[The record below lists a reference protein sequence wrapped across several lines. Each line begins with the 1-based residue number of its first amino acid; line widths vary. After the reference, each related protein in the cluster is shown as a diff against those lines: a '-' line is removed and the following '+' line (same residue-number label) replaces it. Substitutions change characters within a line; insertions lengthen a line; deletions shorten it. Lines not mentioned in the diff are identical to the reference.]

1 MKKGKLMLFVVLVL
15 ALSVFTAAIAG
26 AAPVAEFEPNIMD
39 IAAAD
44 DRFDTLEAAV
54 KAANLADALAAPG
67 NLTVFAPT
75 DDAFA
80 ALPADLLNSLLADP
94 SGALTQILLY
104 HVVPGSFNSTAV
116 LASSSLET
124 LQGSDLVVSLRDGK
138 PYVNDS
144 QIIIT
149 DIQAKNGIIHVIDAV
164 MVPPV
169 SLPSAATATEAVAE
183 VASDSSGSTIAEIAI
198 ADGRFN
204 TLVAALS
211 AAGLAETFLQ
221 PGNYTVFAPT
231 DDAFAALP
239 AGTVEALL
247 ADPQGLLTTILLYH
261 VVGDELSQNQLATD
275 DYVPTLEGRALTV
288 NRDGSNIIDISGAKL
303 LITDIQAS
311 NGTIHV
317 IDSVLIP

>member
-1 MKKGKLMLFVVLVL
+1 MKKSMMILFSVVMLVVMAVG
-15 ALSVFTAAIAG
+15 SVG
-26 AAPVAEFEPNIMD
+26 AANVADSSDFVPNIMD

-80 ALPADLLNSLLADP
+80 ALPAELINALLADP

-104 HVVPGSFNSTAV
+104 HVVPGSFDSSAV
-116 LASSSLET
+116 LASSSLAT
-124 LQGSDLVVSLRDGK
+124 LQGNDLTVSLRNGK

-144 QIIIT
+144 QIILT
-149 DIQAKNGIIHVIDAV
+149 DIHAKNGIIHVIDAV

-169 SLPSAATATEAVAE
+169 ALPDTGTSEMMV
-183 VASDSSGSTIAEIAI
+183 DKSGLPTIAEIAI
-198 ADGRFN
+198 ADGRFD

-221 PGNYTVFAPT
+221 PGDYTVFAPT

-239 AGTVEALL
+239 AGTVETLL
-247 ADPQGLLTTILLYH
+247 ADPKGLLTDILLFH
-261 VVGDELSQNQLATD
+261 VVSDSLSRDQIATD
-275 DYVPTLEGRALTV
+275 DNIPTLLAGRSLTV
-288 NRDGSNIIDISGAKL
+288 NHEGSNIVDINGAKL

>member
-1 MKKGKLMLFVVLVL
+1 MKMKKGKFMLFVVLVL
-15 ALSVFTAAIAG
+15 ALSVVTAAIAG

-80 ALPADLLNSLLADP
+80 ALPAELINDLLADP
-94 SGALTQILLY
+94 EGALTQILLY
-104 HVVPGSFNSTAV
+104 HVVPGSYGSSDV
-116 LASSSLET
+116 LATSALET
-124 LQGSDLVVSLRDGK
+124 LQGNDLSVSLRDGK

-144 QIIIT
+144 QIILT
-149 DIQAKNGIIHVIDAV
+149 DIQAKNGVIHVIDAV
-164 MVPPV
+164 LVPPV
-169 SLPSAATATEAVAE
+169 SLPDTGKEEMTGESNLP
-183 VASDSSGSTIAEIAI
+183 TIAEIAI
-198 ADGRFN
+198 ADGRFD

-247 ADPQGLLTTILLYH
+247 ADPEGMLTTILLYH

-275 DYVPTLEGRALTV
+275 DYVPTLEGRALAV
-288 NRDGSNIIDISGAKL
+288 NRDGNNIIDISGAKL

-311 NGTIHV
+311 NGTIHA

>member
-1 MKKGKLMLFVVLVL
+1 MKKSMLILFSVVMLVVM
-15 ALSVFTAAIAG
+15 AVGSVG
-26 AAPVAEFEPNIMD
+26 AADLADSGEFVPNIMD

-80 ALPADLLNSLLADP
+80 ALPAELIDALLADP

-104 HVVPGSFNSTAV
+104 HVVPGSFDSSAV

-124 LQGSDLVVSLRDGK
+124 LQGSDLTVSLRDGK

-149 DIQAKNGIIHVIDAV
+149 DIHAKNGIIHVIDAV
-164 MVPPV
+164 LVPPV
-169 SLPSAATATEAVAE
+169 ALPDTAAAE
-183 VASDSSGSTIAEIAI
+183 MMDKSELPTIAEIAI
-198 ADGRFN
+198 ADGRFD

-221 PGNYTVFAPT
+221 PGDYTVFAPT

-247 ADPQGLLTTILLYH
+247 ADPTGQLTTILLYH
-261 VVGDELSQNQLATD
+261 VVGDSLSRDQIATD
-275 DYVPTLEGRALTV
+275 DYITTLEGRPLTV
-288 NRDGSNIIDISGAKL
+288 NRDGSAIIDINGAKL

-311 NGTIHV
+311 NGVIQV
-317 IDSVLIP
+317 IDTVLIP

>member
-1 MKKGKLMLFVVLVL
+1 MKKGKLMLSVVLLLVM
-15 ALSVFTAAIAG
+15 SFFTAAIAG

-80 ALPADLLNSLLADP
+80 ALPAELINALLADP
-94 SGALTQILLY
+94 EGALTQILLY
-104 HVVPGSFNSTAV
+104 HVVPGSYASGDV
-116 LASSSLET
+116 LATSSLET
-124 LQGSDLVVSLRDGK
+124 LQGNDLSVSLRDGK
-138 PYVNDS
+138 PYVNNS
-144 QIIIT
+144 QIILT
-149 DIQAKNGIIHVIDAV
+149 DIQAKNGVIHVIDAV
-164 MVPPV
+164 LVPPV
-169 SLPSAATATEAVAE
+169 SLPETEME
-183 VASDSSGSTIAEIAI
+183 EMTDTSSLPTIAEIAI
-198 ADGRFN
+198 ADGRFD

-221 PGNYTVFAPT
+221 PGSYTVFAPT

-247 ADPQGLLTTILLYH
+247 ADPEGMLTTILLYH

>member
-80 ALPADLLNSLLADP
+80 KLPAELINSLLADP

-104 HVVPGSFNSTAV
+104 HVVPGSFGSADV
-116 LASSSLET
+116 LASASLDT
-124 LQGSDLVVSLRDGK
+124 LQGSDLAVSLRDGK

-164 MVPPV
+164 LVPPV
-169 SLPSAATATEAVAE
+169 SLPSAPMTDEM
-183 VASDSSGSTIAEIAI
+183 SDKSGLPTIAEIAI
-198 ADGRFN
+198 ADGRFD

-239 AGTVEALL
+239 AGTVETLL

-261 VVGDELSQNQLATD
+261 VVGDELSRNQLATD
-275 DYVPTLEGRALTV
+275 DTVPTLEGRNLVV

>member
-80 ALPADLLNSLLADP
+80 KLPAELINSLLADP

-104 HVVPGSFNSTAV
+104 HVVPGSFGSADV
-116 LASSSLET
+116 LASASLNT
-124 LQGSDLVVSLRDGK
+124 LQGSDLAVSLRDGK

-169 SLPSAATATEAVAE
+169 SLPDTAMEE
-183 VASDSSGSTIAEIAI
+183 MSDKSGLPTIAEIAI
-198 ADGRFN
+198 ADGRFD

-239 AGTVEALL
+239 AGTVETLL

-261 VVGDELSQNQLATD
+261 VVGDELSRDQLATD
-275 DYVPTLEGRALTV
+275 DTVPTLEGRNLVV

>member
-26 AAPVAEFEPNIMD
+26 AAPVADFEPNIMD

-80 ALPADLLNSLLADP
+80 ALPAELINALLADP

-104 HVVPGSFNSTAV
+104 HVVPGSFGSSDV
-116 LASSSLET
+116 LATASLET
-124 LQGSDLVVSLRDGK
+124 LQGSELAVSLRSGK

-164 MVPPV
+164 LVPPV
-169 SLPSAATATEAVAE
+169 SLPDTAMPEMTDKAGLP
-183 VASDSSGSTIAEIAI
+183 SIAEIAI
-198 ADGRFN
+198 ADGRFD

-275 DYVPTLEGRALTV
+275 DYVPTLEGRSLTV

>member
-80 ALPADLLNSLLADP
+80 KLPAELINSLLADP

-104 HVVPGSFNSTAV
+104 HVVPGSFGSADV
-116 LASSSLET
+116 LASASLDT
-124 LQGSDLVVSLRDGK
+124 LQGSDLAVSLRDGK

-169 SLPSAATATEAVAE
+169 SLPDTAMEE
-183 VASDSSGSTIAEIAI
+183 MSDKSGLPTIAEIAI
-198 ADGRFN
+198 ADGRFD

-239 AGTVEALL
+239 AGTVETLL

-261 VVGDELSQNQLATD
+261 VVGDELSRDQLATD
-275 DYVPTLEGRALTV
+275 DTVPTLEGRNLVV

>member
-26 AAPVAEFEPNIMD
+26 AAPVADFEPNIMD

-80 ALPADLLNSLLADP
+80 ALPAELINALLADP

-104 HVVPGSFNSTAV
+104 HVVPGSFGSSDV
-116 LASSSLET
+116 LAAASLET
-124 LQGSDLVVSLRDGK
+124 LQGSELAVSLRSGK

-169 SLPSAATATEAVAE
+169 SLPDTDMEE
-183 VASDSSGSTIAEIAI
+183 MSDKAGLPTIAEIAI
-198 ADGRFN
+198 ADGRFD

-261 VVGDELSQNQLATD
+261 VVGDELSRNQLATD
-275 DYVPTLEGRALTV
+275 DYVPTLEGRSLTV

>member
-1 MKKGKLMLFVVLVL
+1 MKKSMMILFSVVMLVVMAVG
-15 ALSVFTAAIAG
+15 SVG
-26 AAPVAEFEPNIMD
+26 AADVADSGDFVPNIMD

-80 ALPADLLNSLLADP
+80 ALPAELIDALLADP

-104 HVVPGSFNSTAV
+104 HVVPGSFGSSDV
-116 LASSSLET
+116 LASSSLDT
-124 LQGSDLVVSLRDGK
+124 LQGSELAVSLRDGK

-149 DIQAKNGIIHVIDAV
+149 DIHAKNGIIHVIDAV
-164 MVPPV
+164 MVPSV
-169 SLPSAATATEAVAE
+169 SLPDTAKEEMV
-183 VASDSSGSTIAEIAI
+183 DKSSLPTIAEIAI
-198 ADGRFN
+198 ADGRFD

-221 PGNYTVFAPT
+221 PGDYTVFAPT

-247 ADPQGLLTTILLYH
+247 ADPTGDLTTILLYH
-261 VVGDELSQNQLATD
+261 VVGDSLSRDQIANDEYIT
-275 DYVPTLEGRALTV
+275 TLEGRPLTV
-288 NRDGSNIIDISGAKL
+288 NTDGSNIVDINGAKL

-311 NGTIHV
+311 NGTIQV
-317 IDSVLIP
+317 IDTVLIP

>member
-1 MKKGKLMLFVVLVL
+1 MKRVITIFALAAALLFSLGF
-15 ALSVFTAAIAG
+15 AGTRQAA
-26 AAPVAEFEPNIMD
+26 AAEYVPNIMD
-39 IAAAD
+39 IAASD
-44 DRFDTLEAAV
+44 SRFDTLEAAI
-54 KAANLADALAAPG
+54 KAAGLADTLASAD
-67 NLTVFAPT
+67 NTFTVFAPT

-80 ALPADLLNSLLADP
+80 ALPAGTVESLLADP
-94 SGALTQILLY
+94 QGALTNVLLY
-104 HVVPGSFNSTAV
+104 HVVAGAKDSSAV
-116 LASSSLET
+116 LASSSLT
-124 LQGSDLVVSLRDGK
+124 TVYGTNLTVSVRDGK
-138 PYVNDS
+138 AYVNDS

-149 DIQAKNGIIHVIDAV
+149 DIQAKNGIIHVIDTV
-164 MVPPV
+164 LVPPV
-169 SLPSAATATEAVAE
+169 SLPSVPMMDE
-183 VASDSSGSTIAEIAI
+183 VSDKSSLPTIAEIAI

-221 PGNYTVFAPT
+221 PGIYTVFAPT

-247 ADPQGLLTTILLYH
+247 ADPQGLLTDILLYH
-261 VVGDELSQNQLATD
+261 VVGDEVSRNQLATD
-275 DYVPTLEGRALTV
+275 DTVPTLEGSNLVV

>member
-1 MKKGKLMLFVVLVL
+1 MKKGKLMLFTVLVL
-15 ALSVFTAAIAG
+15 ALSVFTAAVAG

-80 ALPADLLNSLLADP
+80 KLPADLINALLADP

-104 HVVPGSFNSTAV
+104 HVVPGSFGSADV
-116 LASSSLET
+116 LASASLDT
-124 LQGSDLVVSLRDGK
+124 LQGSDLAVSLRDGK

-164 MVPPV
+164 LVPPV
-169 SLPSAATATEAVAE
+169 SLPSAPMIDE
-183 VASDSSGSTIAEIAI
+183 VGDKSSLPTIAEIAI
-198 ADGRFN
+198 ADGRFD

-221 PGNYTVFAPT
+221 PGSYTVFAPT

-247 ADPQGLLTTILLYH
+247 ADPQGLLTDILLYH
-261 VVGDELSQNQLATD
+261 VVGDEVSRNQLATD
-275 DYVPTLEGRALTV
+275 DTVPTLEGSNLVV

>member
-1 MKKGKLMLFVVLVL
+1 MKKGKFMLFVVLVL
-15 ALSVFTAAIAG
+15 ALSVVTAAIAG
-26 AAPVAEFEPNIMD
+26 AAPVADFEPNIMD
-39 IAAAD
+39 IVAAD

-80 ALPADLLNSLLADP
+80 ALPAELINALLADP

-104 HVVPGSFNSTAV
+104 HVVPGSFGSADV

-124 LQGSDLVVSLRDGK
+124 LQGSDLTVSLRDGK

-149 DIQAKNGIIHVIDAV
+149 DIQAKNGIIHVIDSV
-164 MVPPV
+164 LVPPV
-169 SLPSAATATEAVAE
+169 SLPATTTVEMG
-183 VASDSSGSTIAEIAI
+183 DNSSLPTIAEIAI

-211 AAGLAETFLQ
+211 AAGLANTFLQ
-221 PGNYTVFAPT
+221 PGHYTVFAPT

-247 ADPQGLLTTILLYH
+247 ADPQGMLTTILLYH
-261 VVGDELSQNQLATD
+261 VVGDELSRDQLATD

-288 NRDGSNIIDISGAKL
+288 NRDGNTIIDISGAKL

-311 NGTIHV
+311 NGVIHV

>member
-1 MKKGKLMLFVVLVL
+1 MKKSMMILFSVVMLMVMAVG
-15 ALSVFTAAIAG
+15 SAG
-26 AAPVAEFEPNIMD
+26 AANVADDFVPNIMD

-80 ALPADLLNSLLADP
+80 ALPAELINALLADP

-104 HVVPGSFNSTAV
+104 HVVPGSFSSGDV
-116 LASSSLET
+116 LASSSLNT
-124 LQGSDLVVSLRDGK
+124 LQGNDLAVSLRDGK

-149 DIQAKNGIIHVIDAV
+149 DIHAKNGIIHVIDAV
-164 MVPPV
+164 LVPPV
-169 SLPSAATATEAVAE
+169 ALPDTAAPEMTDK
-183 VASDSSGSTIAEIAI
+183 SDLPTIAEIAI

-211 AAGLAETFLQ
+211 AAGLADTFLQ
-221 PGNYTVFAPT
+221 PGDYTVFAPT

-239 AGTVEALL
+239 AGTVETLL
-247 ADPQGLLTTILLYH
+247 ADPEGLLTNILLFH
-261 VVGDELSQNQLATD
+261 VVGDSLSRDQIATD
-275 DYVPTLEGRALTV
+275 DNIPTLLEGQSLTV
-288 NRDGSNIIDISGAKL
+288 NRDGSNIIDINGAKL

-311 NGTIHV
+311 NGTIHA

>member
-15 ALSVFTAAIAG
+15 AISVFTAAIAG
-26 AAPVAEFEPNIMD
+26 AAPVADFEPNIMD

-80 ALPADLLNSLLADP
+80 ALPAELINALLADP

-104 HVVPGSFNSTAV
+104 HVVPGSFGSSDV
-116 LASSSLET
+116 LATSSLET
-124 LQGSDLVVSLRDGK
+124 LKGSELAVSLRSGK

-164 MVPPV
+164 LVPPV
-169 SLPSAATATEAVAE
+169 SLPDTAMPEM
-183 VASDSSGSTIAEIAI
+183 SDKAGLPTIAEIAI
-198 ADGRFN
+198 ADGRFD

-275 DYVPTLEGRALTV
+275 DYVPTLEGRSLTV

-317 IDSVLIP
+317 IDSVLLP

>member
-15 ALSVFTAAIAG
+15 ALSTFTAAIAG

-80 ALPADLLNSLLADP
+80 ALPAELIDALLADP
-94 SGALTQILLY
+94 EGALTQILLY
-104 HVVPGSFNSTAV
+104 HVVPGSFGSADV

-124 LQGSDLVVSLRDGK
+124 LQGNDLAVSLRNGA
-138 PYVNDS
+138 PYINDS
-144 QIIIT
+144 QIILT

-164 MVPPV
+164 LVPPV
-169 SLPSAATATEAVAE
+169 SLPETAMEEEMV
-183 VASDSSGSTIAEIAI
+183 DKSGLPTIAEIAI
-198 ADGRFN
+198 ADGRFD
-204 TLVAALS
+204 TLVAALT
-211 AAGLAETFLQ
+211 AADLAGTFLQ

-247 ADPQGLLTTILLYH
+247 ADPEGLLTTILLYH

-275 DYVPTLEGRALTV
+275 EYVPTLEGRSLTV
-288 NRDGSNIIDISGAKL
+288 NRDGSNIMDINGAKL

>member
-75 DDAFA
+75 DNAFA
-80 ALPADLLNSLLADP
+80 KLPAELINSLLADP

-104 HVVPGSFNSTAV
+104 HVVPGSFGSADV
-116 LASSSLET
+116 LASASLNT
-124 LQGSDLVVSLRDGK
+124 LQGSDLAVSLRDGK

-169 SLPSAATATEAVAE
+169 SLPDTAMEE
-183 VASDSSGSTIAEIAI
+183 MSDKSGLPTIAEIAI
-198 ADGRFN
+198 ADGRFD

-239 AGTVEALL
+239 AGTVETLL

-261 VVGDELSQNQLATD
+261 VVGDELSRDQLATD
-275 DYVPTLEGRALTV
+275 DTVPTLEGRNLVV

-303 LITDIQAS
+303 LITDIQSS

>member
-26 AAPVAEFEPNIMD
+26 AAPVADFEPNIMD

-80 ALPADLLNSLLADP
+80 ALPAELINALLADP

-104 HVVPGSFNSTAV
+104 HVVPGSFGSSDV
-116 LASSSLET
+116 LAASSLET
-124 LQGSDLVVSLRDGK
+124 LQGSELAVSLRSGK

-164 MVPPV
+164 LVPPV
-169 SLPSAATATEAVAE
+169 SLPDTAMPEM
-183 VASDSSGSTIAEIAI
+183 SDKAGLPTIAEIAI
-198 ADGRFN
+198 ADGRFD

-221 PGNYTVFAPT
+221 PGSYTVFAPT

-261 VVGDELSQNQLATD
+261 VVGDELSRNQLATD
-275 DYVPTLEGRALTV
+275 NYVPTLEGRSLTV
-288 NRDGSNIIDISGAKL
+288 NRDGSNIINISGAKL

>member
-1 MKKGKLMLFVVLVL
+1 MKKRMFVLLTIV
-15 ALSVFTAAIAG
+15 ALTVMAFGSASAADEAGSGVF
-26 AAPVAEFEPNIMD
+26 VPNIMD

-80 ALPADLLNSLLADP
+80 ALPAELINSLLADP

-104 HVVPGSFNSTAV
+104 HVVPGSFDSGAV
-116 LASSSLET
+116 LATPSLDT
-124 LQGSDLVVSLRDGK
+124 LQGGELAVSLRNGK

-144 QIIIT
+144 QIVIT

-164 MVPPV
+164 LVPDV
-169 SLPSAATATEAVAE
+169 TLPSADAAMMMDN
-183 VASDSSGSTIAEIAI
+183 SNLPTIAEIAI

-231 DDAFAALP
+231 DAAFAALP

-247 ADPQGLLTTILLYH
+247 ADPTGDLTTILLYH
-261 VVGDELSQNQLATD
+261 VVNDSLSRDQIATD
-275 DYVPTLEGRALTV
+275 DYITTMEGRPLTV
-288 NRDGSNIIDISGAKL
+288 NRDGSSIIDINGAKL
-303 LITDIQAS
+303 LITNIQAS
-311 NGTIHV
+311 NGIIHA
-317 IDSVLIP
+317 IDTVLIP

>member
-1 MKKGKLMLFVVLVL
+1 MKKGKVMLLTLLVMVMSIM
-15 ALSVFTAAIAG
+15 AASVAG
-26 AAPVAEFEPNIMD
+26 AAPVADFEPNIMD

-80 ALPADLLNSLLADP
+80 ALPAELIDALLADP

-104 HVVPGSFNSTAV
+104 HVVPGSLSSADV

-124 LQGSDLVVSLRDGK
+124 LQGSDLTVSLRNGK

-164 MVPPV
+164 LVPPV
-169 SLPSAATATEAVAE
+169 SLPDTAMAE
-183 VASDSSGSTIAEIAI
+183 MSDKSSLPTIAEIAI

-211 AAGLAETFLQ
+211 AAGLADTFLQ
-221 PGNYTVFAPT
+221 PGSYTVFAPT

-247 ADPQGLLTTILLYH
+247 ADPQGMLTTILLYH
-261 VVGDELSQNQLATD
+261 VVGDELTRNQLATD

-288 NRDGSNIIDISGAKL
+288 NRDGSTIVDISGAKL

-311 NGTIHV
+311 NGVIHV
-317 IDSVLIP
+317 IDSVLLP

>member
-1 MKKGKLMLFVVLVL
+1 MKKRMLIL
-15 ALSVFTAAIAG
+15 LSVVMLVVMAVGSVG
-26 AAPVAEFEPNIMD
+26 AADVSDSDGFVPNIMD

-80 ALPADLLNSLLADP
+80 ALPAELIEALLADP

-104 HVVPGSFNSTAV
+104 HVVPGNFGSADV
-116 LASSSLET
+116 LATSSLDT
-124 LQGSDLVVSLRDGK
+124 LQGGDLAVSLRDGA
-138 PYVNDS
+138 PYINDS
-144 QIIIT
+144 QIVIT
-149 DIQAKNGIIHVIDAV
+149 DIHAKNGIIHVIDAV
-164 MVPPV
+164 MVPDI
-169 SLPSAATATEAVAE
+169 SLPDTGMDEMMDK
-183 VASDSSGSTIAEIAI
+183 SDLPTIAEIPI
-198 ADGRFN
+198 ADGRFE

-221 PGNYTVFAPT
+221 PGDYTVFAPT

-247 ADPQGLLTTILLYH
+247 ANPTGQLTTILLYH
-261 VVGDELSQNQLATD
+261 VVNDSLSRDQIATD
-275 DYVPTLEGRALTV
+275 NDIPTLEGRSLTV
-288 NRDGSNIIDISGAKL
+288 NRDGGNIIDISGAKL
-303 LITDIQAS
+303 LITDIEAS

-317 IDSVLIP
+317 IDSVLVP

>member
-1 MKKGKLMLFVVLVL
+1 MKKGKIMLFGILAL

-39 IAAAD
+39 IAAGD
-44 DRFDTLEAAV
+44 DRFDTLETAV

-80 ALPADLLNSLLADP
+80 ALPAELIDALLADP
-94 SGALTQILLY
+94 EGALSQILLY
-104 HVVPGSFNSTAV
+104 HVVPGSLGSADV
-116 LASSSLET
+116 LATSSLET
-124 LQGSDLVVSLRDGK
+124 LQGNDLSVSLRDGK

-164 MVPPV
+164 LVPPV
-169 SLPSAATATEAVAE
+169 SLPDTATEEMA
-183 VASDSSGSTIAEIAI
+183 DDKSSLPTIAEIAI
-198 ADGRFN
+198 ADGRFD

-221 PGNYTVFAPT
+221 PGDYTVFAPT

-247 ADPQGLLTTILLYH
+247 ADPEGMLTTILLYH

-275 DYVPTLEGRALTV
+275 NYVPTLEGRALTV
-288 NRDGSNIIDISGAKL
+288 NRDGNNISDISGAKL

>member
-1 MKKGKLMLFVVLVL
+1 MKKSMLILFSVVMLIVM
-15 ALSVFTAAIAG
+15 AVGSVG
-26 AAPVAEFEPNIMD
+26 AADVADSGDFVPNIMD

-80 ALPADLLNSLLADP
+80 ALPAELIDALLADP
-94 SGALTQILLY
+94 SGTLTQILLY
-104 HVVPGSFNSTAV
+104 HVVPGSFSSGDV
-116 LASSSLET
+116 LASPSLAT
-124 LQGSDLVVSLRDGK
+124 LQGNDLTVSLRNGL

-144 QIIIT
+144 QIILT
-149 DIQAKNGIIHVIDAV
+149 DIHAKNGIIHVIDAV

-169 SLPSAATATEAVAE
+169 ALPD
-183 VASDSSGSTIAEIAI
+183 ASMADEMMMDKSGLPTIAEIAI
-198 ADGRFN
+198 ADGRFD

-221 PGNYTVFAPT
+221 PGDYTVFAPT

-247 ADPQGLLTTILLYH
+247 ADPSGLLTNILLFH
-261 VVGDELSQNQLATD
+261 VVGDSLNRDQIATD
-275 DYVPTLEGRALTV
+275 DSIPTLLEGQSLTV
-288 NRDGSNIIDISGAKL
+288 NRDGSNIIDINGAKL

-311 NGTIHV
+311 NGTIQV

>member
-1 MKKGKLMLFVVLVL
+1 MKKGKLMLSVVLLLVM
-15 ALSVFTAAIAG
+15 SFFTATIAS

-80 ALPADLLNSLLADP
+80 ALPAELIDALLADP
-94 SGALTQILLY
+94 EGALTQILLY
-104 HVVPGSFNSTAV
+104 HVVPGSYGSSDV
-116 LASSSLET
+116 LATSSLET
-124 LQGSDLVVSLRDGK
+124 LQGNDLSVSLRDGK

-144 QIIIT
+144 QIILT
-149 DIQAKNGIIHVIDAV
+149 DIQAKNGVIHVIDAV
-164 MVPPV
+164 LVPPV
-169 SLPSAATATEAVAE
+169 SLPDTGMTEE
-183 VASDSSGSTIAEIAI
+183 MTDNSNLPTIAEIAI
-198 ADGRFN
+198 ADGRFD

-211 AAGLAETFLQ
+211 AAGLADTFMQ
-221 PGNYTVFAPT
+221 PGSYTVFAPT

-239 AGTVEALL
+239 AGTVDALL
-247 ADPQGLLTTILLYH
+247 ADPQGMLTTILLYH

-311 NGTIHV
+311 NGIIHV

>member
-1 MKKGKLMLFVVLVL
+1 MKKSMLILFSVVMLVVM
-15 ALSVFTAAIAG
+15 AVGSVG
-26 AAPVAEFEPNIMD
+26 AADLADSGEFVPNIMD

-80 ALPADLLNSLLADP
+80 ALPAELIDALLADP

-104 HVVPGSFNSTAV
+104 HVVPGSFDSSAV

-124 LQGSDLVVSLRDGK
+124 LQGSDLTVSLRDGK

-149 DIQAKNGIIHVIDAV
+149 DIHAKNGIIHVIDAV
-164 MVPPV
+164 LVPPV
-169 SLPSAATATEAVAE
+169 ALPDTAAAE
-183 VASDSSGSTIAEIAI
+183 MMDKSELPTIAEIAI
-198 ADGRFN
+198 ADGRFD

-221 PGNYTVFAPT
+221 PGDYTVFAPT

-247 ADPQGLLTTILLYH
+247 ADPTGQLTTILLYH
-261 VVGDELSQNQLATD
+261 VVGDSLSRDQIATD
-275 DYVPTLEGRALTV
+275 DYITTLEGRPLTV
-288 NRDGSNIIDISGAKL
+288 NRDGSAIIDINGAKL

-311 NGTIHV
+311 NGIIQV
-317 IDSVLIP
+317 IDTVLIP